1 VGVSATI
8 SPVKLQLMDFK
19 NLIEMNRLQL
29 RFIQPGVLMNGVF
42 EKSQKDLDLDQSES
56 GTSVGQ
62 LNLKR
67 YHSSLV

>member
-42 EKSQKDLDLDQSES
+42 EKSQKDLDQIDS

-67 YHSSLV
+67 YHSSLL